1 MWAIQRFSN
10 YIGAQKV
17 IIETC
22 HQPVTFLNSQRIR
35 DGVVT
40 NAHIATWLMTLQGR
54 DVEARYA
61 QNYKSSLGNG
71 LAACQNCSTDTL
83 HTPSEPKKPPQP
95 QLTNHRYFKENVC
108 EGMPTAYVDGCS
120 YNHKGNLQAGEGV
133 VWLNN
138 DPCPPQQFNLG
149 PRSSQYAEIAAIL
162 ITLQMA
168 ASHNIKELLICTD
181 SNYARLSF
189 TCHLSGWKQ
198 NGFKTANN
206 KPVKHQ
212 ELFQA
217 GDAIV
222 TEHDII
228 VYWKKVRGHSRQSEQ
243 DKDFNDQ
250 TDALAKAGAL
260 HGESWTFQALPPN
273 PSVAAITRRQHATG
287 VQTLTSSHIAISPQ
301 FTANDLL
308 TLQNADRTL
317 RTMAA
322 HISDPLTH
330 PISTSDLAASSEL
343 RTLHSIKHMLHLRD
357 GVLANVP
364 EPLTTPKLVVPHGQ
378 RGMMLTHAHDA
389 PCAGHHGAK
398 ATYETLKQVA
408 YWPGMQQDVAEYVKG
423 CLVCC
428 QFQPANPNHRAP
440 LQRKGMTFPWSDLQI
455 DWVGPLPRSTRDN
468 KYFLTVVCEFTKWI
482 ECLPAP
488 NDTAETTAC
497 LLMNHIF
504 SRFGLPLRVNSDRG
518 THFTTDIMQEVWKL
532 LCVQAKLHISH
543 HPISSGQVERANK
556 TVVSMLKK
564 YVSANQKDW
573 DIKLPLVLMAARAT
587 PHQSTGVPPFTLM
600 TGRNMTLPLHL
611 LYQPGDLNLVTAYTT
626 HQYLEELHQH
636 LRTTFAFAQQQLQ
649 RRA

>member
-1 MWAIQRFSN
+1 MPAKTLLPPECKYSNCEKALLCTVWAIQRFSN

-40 NAHIATWLMTLQGR
+40 NARIATWLMTLQGR

-83 HTPSEPKKPPQP
+83 HTPAEPKEPPQP
-95 QLTNHRYFKENVC
+95 QLTNHRYFEENVC

-120 YNHKGNLQAGEGV
+120 YNHKGNLQAGAGV

-181 SNYARLSF
+181 SNYAHLSF
-189 TCHLSGWKQ
+189 TCHLAGWKQ

-228 VYWKKVRGHSRQSEQ
+228 VYWKKVRGHSRQPGQ

-260 HGESWTFQALPPN
+260 HGESWTFHALPPN
-273 PSVAAITRRQHATG
+273 PSVVDITRRQHATG
-287 VQTLTSSHIAISPQ
+287 VQNTTSSHIAISPQ
-301 FTANDLL
+301 FAANDLL
-308 TLQNADRTL
+308 TLQKADQTL
-317 RTMAA
+317 RNMAA
-322 HISDPLTH
+322 HISDPFTH

-357 GVLANVP
+357 GVLAYVP

-428 QFQPANPNHRAP
+428 QFQPANPNHRAHC
-440 LQRKGMTFPWSDLQI
+440 KG
-455 DWVGPLPRSTRDN
+455 
-468 KYFLTVVCEFTKWI
+468 KE
-482 ECLPAP
+482 
-488 NDTAETTAC
+488 
-497 LLMNHIF
+497 
-504 SRFGLPLRVNSDRG
+504 
-518 THFTTDIMQEVWKL
+518 
-532 LCVQAKLHISH
+532 
-543 HPISSGQVERANK
+543 
-556 TVVSMLKK
+556 
-564 YVSANQKDW
+564 
-573 DIKLPLVLMAARAT
+573 
-587 PHQSTGVPPFTLM
+587 
-600 TGRNMTLPLHL
+600 
-611 LYQPGDLNLVTAYTT
+611 
-626 HQYLEELHQH
+626 
-636 LRTTFAFAQQQLQ
+636 
-649 RRA
+649 